1 MFNGLF
7 NKSGKHSAAVFVDYE
22 HWYYGYNNI
31 FSMKPNVEEWYEEL
45 TEEYSVKNIVF
56 FGDFHGNSIE
66 KELPRLEKITKNVVH
81 TASTKDGVDKDFTD
95 FIMLDHIYQTAM
107 AYRDNIDVFILFTG
121 DAHFNSAASFLKNIC
136 KKEVGIYGIRGGFSN
151 QLKTTASWWVEY
163 PNDVERY
170 KPYFQL
176 IFDNLNDL
184 EKSDRRRKA
193 LPTFIKTVETVSR
206 KYNVSRESV
215 RAAMQWLVDNG
226 YLIRKT
232 ENSFGKSIITITAN
246 WHRVVTDGLWTP
258 AVDRSLTASHKRKPG
273 KRG

>member
-95 FIMLDHIYQTAM
+95 FII
-107 AYRDNIDVFILFTG
+107 FTG
-121 DAHFNSAASFLKNIC
+121 DAHFNLAIKYLRELK
-136 KKEVGIYGIRGGFSN
+136 KKVIIYGVKHSLSN
-151 QLKTTASWWVEY
+151 KLKSSANSYVEMPRSKQEQQY
-163 PNDVERY
+163 YYDAILNSLYIVKKRRKMATYGKTIESVSAHSGVSKERI
-170 KPYFQL
+170 QVA
-176 IFDNLNDL
+176 LNDL
-184 EKSDRRRKA
+184 MNNKYLNLEE
-193 LPTFIKTVETVSR
+193 IKYHGKKPKILTVDWE
-206 KYNVSRESV
+206 
-215 RAAMQWLVDNG
+215 
-226 YLIRKT
+226 
-232 ENSFGKSIITITAN
+232 
-246 WHRVVTDGLWTP
+246 RVEQDGLWE
-258 AVDRSLTASHKRKPG
+258 KNK
-273 KRG
+273 

>member
-1 MFNGLF
+1 LF
-7 NKSGKHSAAVFVDYE
+7 FKSKERKPRAIAFVDYE
-22 HWYYGYNNI
+22 HWYISLNKMFHI
-31 FSMKPNVEEWYEEL
+31 KPDIGGWVRDMSRTL
-45 TEEYSVKNIVF
+45 DVKDIYF
-56 FGDFHGNSIE
+56 FGDFSNNSALREEMTKIRGFSSKIIE
-66 KELPRLEKITKNVVH
+66 TSNV
-81 TASTKDGVDKDFTD
+81 SNRIKKDFTD